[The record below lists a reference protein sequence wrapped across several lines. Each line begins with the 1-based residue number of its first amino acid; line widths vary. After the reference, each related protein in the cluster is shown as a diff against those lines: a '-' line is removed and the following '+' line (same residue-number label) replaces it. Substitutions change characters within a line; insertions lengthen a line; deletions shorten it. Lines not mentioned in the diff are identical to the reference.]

1 MGDLV
6 TCDVSGNVATIR
18 LDDGKVNALSLEM
31 QSAIN
36 AALDQAEAANAAA
49 VIVGREGRFS
59 GGFDLR
65 VFGSGDATA
74 GMGMLRGGFL
84 LAERLLSFPTPVVI
98 GCTGHA
104 IAMGAFLLLSADYRI
119 AAAGQFKI
127 QANETAI
134 GMTLPTAAVEITRHR
149 LAPAHFQRALIL
161 AEVYAPD
168 EIAIEAGWLDG
179 VAPAADL
186 VAVAQAKGAELAG
199 LHLATMKANKLRVR
213 EPLLKALRAAIE
225 AEMPI
230 A

>member
-1 MGDLV
+1 MSGLV
-6 TCDVSGNVATIR
+6 TCDISGNVATIR
-18 LDDGKVNALSLEM
+18 LDDGKANALSLEM
-31 QSAIN
+31 QAAIN
-36 AALDQAEAANAAA
+36 SALDQAEAANAAA

-65 VFGSGDATA
+65 VLGSGDAAA
-74 GMGMLRGGFL
+74 GMEMLRGGFL

-119 AAAGQFKI
+119 GAAGQFKI

-134 GMTLPTAAVEITRHR
+134 GMTLPSAAVEITRHR

-161 AEVYAPD
+161 AERYAPD

-179 VAPAADL
+179 VAPAANV

-199 LHLATMKANKLRVR
+199 LNLATMKANKLRVR
-213 EPLLKALRAAIE
+213 DPLLKALRAAIE
-225 AEMPI
+225 AEMPV

>member
-1 MGDLV
+1 MPV
-6 TCDVSGNVATIR
+6 TYEQNDSVATIK

-31 QSAIN
+31 QRGIN
-36 AALDQAEAANAAA
+36 DALDQAEGANAAA

-65 VFGSGDATA
+65 VFSSGDAAA
-74 GMGMLRGGFL
+74 GMEMLRGGFL

-119 AAAGQFKI
+119 GAGGPFKI

-134 GMTLPTAAVEITRHR
+134 GMTLPTAALEITRHR
-149 LAPAHFQRALIL
+149 LAPGHYQRALIL

-179 VAPAADL
+179 VAPASDV
-186 VAVAQAKGAELAG
+186 VAVAQAKAEELASLNLG
-199 LHLATMKANKLRVR
+199 AIKANKLRVR

-225 AEMPI
+225 AEMPTS
-230 A
+230 

>member
-6 TCDVSGNVATIR
+6 RCEISGSAATIT

-31 QSAIN
+31 QAEIN

-65 VFGSGDATA
+65 VFSSGDAAA
-74 GMGMLRGGFL
+74 GMKMLRGGFL

-119 AAAGQFKI
+119 GAAGQFKI

-149 LAPAHFQRALIL
+149 LAPAHYQRALIL
-161 AEVYAPD
+161 AEEYAPD

-179 VAPAADL
+179 VAPAADV
-186 VAVAQAKGAELAG
+186 VAVAQAKGAELAALNLG
-199 LHLATMKANKLRVR
+199 AMKANKLRVR

-225 AEMPI
+225 AEMPMS
-230 A
+230 